1 MRSQRTAIV
10 TGGTHGLG
18 HALVMGLARHGTR
31 VYTLARGRPALARL
45 ARAAAAHDLPIVP
58 VLGDVADGAAIGR
71 LARRLA
77 ADRCRVHLVIH
88 NAGRL
93 GPRAPLADWPRR
105 EFERVMAVNVVA
117 AQELTRRLVPRLGRQ
132 AVLAFVSSGV
142 TDAPRTGWGAYE
154 VSKVAVERLA
164 AIYALELAPRGVRT
178 VILQPGAMRTR
189 MRAAA
194 YPLEDPAS
202 VPTPEAV
209 ADRLLAAL
217 QALPLDAVGE
227 VTTLQP

>member
-1 MRSQRTAIV
+1 MRSQRTAVI
-10 TGGTHGLG
+10 TGGTRGLG
-18 HALVMGLARHGTR
+18 HALVMRLAHSGTR

-45 ARAAAAHDLPIVP
+45 AKAAAGNDLPIVP
-58 VLGDVADGAAIGR
+58 LLGDVTDGAAIGR
-71 LARRLA
+71 LVRRLA
-77 ADRCRVHLVIH
+77 ADRRRVHLMVH

-105 EFERVMAVNVVA
+105 EFERVMAVNVTAV
-117 AQELTRRLVPRLGRQ
+117 QELTRRLVPRLDRG

-142 TDAPRTGWGAYE
+142 TDAPRTDWGAYE
-154 VSKVAVERLA
+154 VSKVAMERLA

-178 VILQPGAMRTR
+178 VIVQPGAMRTR

-202 VPTPEAV
+202 VRPPEAV

-217 QALPLDAVGE
+217 AVLPQEPTGRI
-227 VTTLQP
+227 VTLRP